1 MPESD
6 ARSVGHTDN
15 DNLFLEYGA
24 GCRKAM
30 LGVWV
35 TLIMIIFL
43 RVCSKVPESDARSV
57 GQF

>member
-1 MPESD
+1 MKILDTDSDNFFRVCNKVPESD

-35 TLIMIIFL
+35 TLIMIIF
-43 RVCSKVPESDARSV
+43 
-57 GQF
+57 F